1 MDVSFEHTYNA
12 STVLMMLTSG
22 IYVASRVIFMDSPQ
36 LRSVRGSKRL
46 TAHLVSDTSLAELHA
61 FASSLGIP
69 LRGFH
74 DKPGQPHY
82 DLIEPYFDQAQ
93 AAGALL
99 VPNREIILALR
110 RLHEFEQTLTSA
122 PSPDAASKSD

>member
-1 MDVSFEHTYNA
+1 
-12 STVLMMLTSG
+12 MMVG
-22 IYVASRVIFMDSPQ
+22 EIYVASRVLFMDSP
-36 LRSVRGSKRL
+36 RVRTVRGAKRL
-46 TAHLVSDTSLAELHA
+46 TAHLVSDTSLDELHT
-61 FASSLGIP
+61 FAQSLGIP

-82 DLIEPYFDQAQ
+82 DLIEPYFEQAQ

-110 RLHEFEQTLTSA
+110 RLQRREQPQSF
-122 PSPDAASKSD
+122 PE